1 MERIRNFFRRTW
13 NKAQDKAAEVAVRAE
28 NTLVELKEEEK
39 GASDMVTIIVII
51 GIVLLL
57 AVVFHK
63 QLRDMF
69 VAIGD
74 KVVNWIN
81 NL

>member
-1 MERIRNFFRRTW
+1 MEKIKSFFRRTW

-51 GIVLLL
+51 GVVILL
-57 AVVFHK
+57 AAIFHK
-63 QLRDMF
+63 QIKNMF

-74 KVVNWIN
+74 KVVNWIDS
-81 NL
+81 L